1 MSTQSSLEATPRTAA
16 GKGEA
21 QRLRKT
27 GKIPAIAYG
36 KGLAATTLAVSPKE
50 IVSILKSEHGKNSV
64 IEMKIGGKPTT
75 VMIKDYTYHPVSREL
90 LHVDFVEVKAD
101 QDVNVEIPLFT
112 TGKAAGLV
120 TGGVL
125 RQVFRFVPVR
135 CKPGVIPAKIEVDV
149 TKLEMGDHIATKDL
163 PLPAG
168 VTVLLPAEQT
178 VVAVVAPEKERTEEE
193 AVPGAAAAAAPGAP
207 AAAGAA
213 APAAAGAAG
222 AAKAPA
228 KKEEKKK

>member
-1 MSTQSSLEATPRTAA
+1 MSTQTSLEAAPRTAA

-36 KGLAATTLAVSPKE
+36 KGLAATPLAVSPKE
-50 IVSILKSEHGKNSV
+50 IVAILKSAHGKNSV
-64 IEMKIGGKPTT
+64 IAMNVGGKPTT
-75 VMIKDYTYHPVSREL
+75 VMIKDYAYHPVTRDL

-101 QDVNVEIPLFT
+101 EDVTVEVPLST
-112 TGKAAGLV
+112 TGKAAGIV
-120 TGGVL
+120 AGGVL
-125 RQVFRFVPVR
+125 RQVFRFLPVR

-149 TKLEMGDHIATKDL
+149 TKLEMGHHIATKDL

-168 VTVLLPAEQT
+168 VAVLLPAEQT
-178 VVAVVAPEKERTEEE
+178 ILAVVAPEKERAEEQ
-193 AVPGAAAAAAPGAP
+193 PAAG
-207 AAAGAA
+207 AAGAA
-213 APAAAGAAG
+213 APAAGAAAAAAGAA